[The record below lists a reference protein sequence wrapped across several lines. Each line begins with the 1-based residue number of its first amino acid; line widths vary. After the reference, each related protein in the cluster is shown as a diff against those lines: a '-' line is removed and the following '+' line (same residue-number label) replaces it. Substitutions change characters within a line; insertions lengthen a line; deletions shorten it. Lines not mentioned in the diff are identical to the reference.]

1 MLLLG
6 LCALVVPS
14 LNAQKSLSKS
24 IASKATNNPYTSVR
38 VDENAYFFYHKKLI
52 PTSYN
57 NCLIETNSPR
67 QLYQFYENTFRKIYK
82 VGTYFY
88 NDLFP
93 ENRTYSES
101 EIEDVLKKY
110 STTVTA
116 CFCTDTNI
124 EHWLRNRNTV
134 EFLGIWESIYNPDF
148 NYVEFDVI
156 RKEAGLN
163 SFKLSAKEWNE
174 KTKGT

>member
-1 MLLLG
+1 MMISGKAFIDLR
-6 LCALVVPS
+6 
-14 LNAQKSLSKS
+14 SK
-24 IASKATNNPYTSVR
+24 I
-38 VDENAYFFYHKKLI
+38 
-52 PTSYN
+52 
-57 NCLIETNSPR
+57 
-67 QLYQFYENTFRKIYK
+67 
-82 VGTYFY
+82 
-88 NDLFP
+88 
-93 ENRTYSES
+93 
-101 EIEDVLKKY
+101 
-110 STTVTA
+110 
-116 CFCTDTNI
+116 I